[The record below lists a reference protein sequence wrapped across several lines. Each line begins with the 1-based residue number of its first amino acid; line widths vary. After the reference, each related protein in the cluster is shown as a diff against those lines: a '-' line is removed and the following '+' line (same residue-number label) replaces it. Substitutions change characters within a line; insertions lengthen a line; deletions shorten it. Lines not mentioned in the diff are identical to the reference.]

1 MSLTVRSNPHL
12 RLTAAILVAMLAALS
27 GSVDGDGGDRLVR
40 GRRSEVQTLIGG
52 IRLVSIPDDAPAR
65 AHLAAAIDAVRKTEG
80 RESVLCP
87 LTADRAESRALRTLR
102 HASSRASGPAL
113 LRTTALPPPIA

>member
-1 MSLTVRSNPHL
+1 MSSSARTNPHL

-27 GSVDGDGGDRLVR
+27 GSVDGDGGDRLAR

-52 IRLVSIPDDAPAR
+52 IRLVSIPDHTPAR
-65 AHLAAAIDAVRKTEG
+65 AHLAAALDAVRSTDRCEHAC
-80 RESVLCP
+80 SP
-87 LTADRAESRALRTLR
+87 LTGDRAESRALRSLR
-102 HASSRASGPAL
+102 HASSRASGAAL